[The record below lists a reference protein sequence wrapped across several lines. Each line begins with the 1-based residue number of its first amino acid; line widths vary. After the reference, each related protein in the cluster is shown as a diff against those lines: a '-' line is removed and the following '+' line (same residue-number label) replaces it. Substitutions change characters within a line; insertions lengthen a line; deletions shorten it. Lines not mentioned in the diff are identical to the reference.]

1 MKTPNLLQRHCRPSC
16 PLPSRSR
23 VYPTSA
29 DCKVPNSGKPEFGW
43 ERAARFCKIKEW
55 VRGFGSITAGN
66 PLTPTLSPKGEREH
80 TAARYRDLCP
90 LPGGERAARFCKIKE
105 WVRGFGSIML
115 AGNPLTP
122 TLSPKGER
130 EHTESA
136 ARSCAALVT
145 ALYLF
150 AFPAFAAE
158 PCDIPASLLSGGWDL
173 KHVAEAVAKDKRLT
187 IAVVGTGSSLLA
199 GPEGPRSAYP
209 ARLEAVL
216 RQKLPGVDVRVVSL
230 ARSRM
235 TAEDLARG
243 MDKMLADEKPDLVI
257 WQTGTLDAIRRIEPE
272 EFRAAL
278 DEGVETLHKG
288 GADVILMNMQYSP
301 RTDIMVPLGPY
312 ADNMRVVAQQHE
324 IPLFD
329 RLAVMRNWSDTGAF
343 DLYAAGK
350 DNVLA
355 QRVHDCI
362 ARGIAFMI
370 IDAAHLH
377 PESKAAQ

>member
-1 MKTPNLLQRHCRPSC
+1 MKAPI
-16 PLPSRSR
+16 
-23 VYPTSA
+23 
-29 DCKVPNSGKPEFGW
+29 
-43 ERAARFCKIKEW
+43 AAREPVDARHHPSASSWPGLAQMRHGRACPGHPRLF
-55 VRGFGSITAGN
+55 VRRERKDVDARHKAGHDGAGFMRAGITA
-66 PLTPTLSPKGEREH
+66 LS
-80 TAARYRDLCP
+80 AALY
-90 LPGGERAARFCKIKE
+90 
-105 WVRGFGSIML
+105 ML
-115 AGNPLTP
+115 AGVATP
-122 TLSPKGER
+122 
-130 EHTESA
+130 A
-136 ARSCAALVT
+136 V
-145 ALYLF
+145 
-150 AFPAFAAE
+150 AAE

-173 KHVAEAVAKDKRLT
+173 KHVTEAVAKDKRLT

-199 GPEGPRSAYP
+199 GPDGPRSAYP

-243 MDKMLADEKPDLVI
+243 MDKMLTDEKPDLVI
-257 WQTGTLDAIRRIEPE
+257 WQTGTLDAIRRIEPD